1 MSHTSRLVAAEIQ
14 NANQLLN
21 GVIEAVITTTP
32 DDSMPGFGLQVRRG
46 KQLFNVWVCFCEFRF
61 SSSPT
66 STPSGKL
73 ISFTYI
79 YIIFLLSLIRNSK

>member
-32 DDSMPGFGLQVRRG
+32 DASMPGFGLQVRRG
-46 KQLFNVWVCFCEFRF
+46 KQLFNVWVDCDPEGNGPGHLNIVREQ
-61 SSSPT
+61 
-66 STPSGKL
+66 
-73 ISFTYI
+73 
-79 YIIFLLSLIRNSK
+79 

>member
-1 MSHTSRLVAAEIQ
+1 MSHTSRLVVAEIQ

-46 KQLFNVWVCFCEFRF
+46 KQLFNVWVDCDPEGNGPGHLNIVREQ
-61 SSSPT
+61 
-66 STPSGKL
+66 
-73 ISFTYI
+73 
-79 YIIFLLSLIRNSK
+79 

>member
-46 KQLFNVWVCFCEFRF
+46 KQLFNVWVDCDPE
-61 SSSPT
+61 
-66 STPSGKL
+66 GKGPGHL
-73 ISFTYI
+73 NVV
-79 YIIFLLSLIRNSK
+79 REQ

>member
-46 KQLFNVWVCFCEFRF
+46 KQLFNVWVDCDPEGNGPGHLNVVREH
-61 SSSPT
+61 
-66 STPSGKL
+66 
-73 ISFTYI
+73 SFMVQTI
-79 YIIFLLSLIRNSK
+79 LKTLRLAVHCTR